1 MTDWLANWWS
11 SYSPQTVYD
20 WQTVA
25 ATLALISSAIFVALY
40 SRVTWWRGNTGR
52 NLMAMGLS
60 LLILPAG
67 SVIRRLIHVP
77 TGHVVLLIGWLFV
90 AVVMAWRTSQMWRA
104 THPRNAPPPTPLDPR
119 PPSEGRHWYT
129 PTPHSIIEN
138 PPKEKP

>member
-11 SYSPQTVYD
+11 SYGPQTVYD

-90 AVVMAWRTSQMWRA
+90 AVVMAWRTAQMWRV
-104 THPRNAPPPTPLDPR
+104 THPRNAPAEPTDPR
-119 PPSEGRHWYT
+119 TEGRHWYQ
-129 PTPHSIIEN
+129 PTPSSIIE
-138 PPKEKP
+138 PPQEG